1 MLNVVGYFEAFFCLK
16 SETNLSFG
24 GGGVIA
30 FRCCEISN
38 ALFGLGELTEPLE
51 FGLLEEDENPLEE
64 GLTALGLLEEDENP
78 LEEGLTALGLLE
90 EDDEERDEEKP
101 LDDEERDEEKPLPFA
116 SITGSKIIEIP
127 RIRYVIYFFIVFVK
141 GFNIQKVFLLSRLFC
156 NFS

>member
-1 MLNVVGYFEAFFCLK
+1 VLNVVGYFDAFFCLK

-51 FGLLEEDENPLEE
+51 F
-64 GLTALGLLEEDENP
+64 GLLEEDENP

>member
-1 MLNVVGYFEAFFCLK
+1 MLNVVGYFDAFFCLK

-51 FGLLEEDENPLEE
+51 F
-64 GLTALGLLEEDENP
+64 GLLEEDENP

-127 RIRYVIYFFIVFVK
+127 RIRYVIYFFI
-141 GFNIQKVFLLSRLFC
+141 GFLFLLFFC
-156 NFS
+156 QRV

>member
-51 FGLLEEDENPLEE
+51 F
-64 GLTALGLLEEDENP
+64 GLLEEDENP